1 MGGSRSR
8 TSRGSPFQ
16 GERTQPPRIR
26 SRTMR
31 MARAKLSQGPSTA
44 LIPLGAASQHAE
56 AAESGVGAPR

>member
-1 MGGSRSR
+1 
-8 TSRGSPFQ
+8 
-16 GERTQPPRIR
+16 
-26 SRTMR
+26 MR